1 MLDWIWASCWERI
14 GVRRDRC
21 ADSDTWSTAAQ
32 QVNTPAARN
41 QPATSWSHST
51 GLCNK
56 GRKHC
61 GTSMKLCWCWHVEMN
76 VSNNGTEN
84 RGYRGNHSSR
94 ALRVSSGVLVSFLV
108 HPSLFEIRWTWVST
122 PTHTNTHNINT
133 AQLKKWKY
141 VKLYIFTWQNPA
153 WKSIQITNLGSLTK
167 DLLTKVFKNVRCC
180 WLLLGS
186 CKCVLASL

>member
-56 GRKHC
+56 GRKH
-61 GTSMKLCWCWHVEMN
+61 TSMKLCWCWHVEMN

-122 PTHTNTHNINT
+122 PTHTHKHTQYKYST
-133 AQLKKWKY
+133 TKKMKVCQTLHFY
-141 VKLYIFTWQNPA
+141 
-153 WKSIQITNLGSLTK
+153 LTK
-167 DLLTKVFKNVRCC
+167 PCLKVYTDYKSGQFNERFVNK
-180 WLLLGS
+180 S
-186 CKCVLASL
+186 F